1 MNRSN
6 RGCSRLARA
15 LAPVIGA
22 GLIAGCSASTQTG
35 GEVASRAAD
44 LTVMPAYVDEASGT
58 ITLPADQFFLS
69 EAELDDLGPA
79 RDIAMF
85 QCLQAAGLTPVD
97 TPRRYIPDN
106 DVSRMYG
113 LWRMADAEQYGYVI
127 YEVPEKL
134 AAIERNAQ
142 GTQISDAE
150 LAERQRCAKTPEVS
164 RFNGDIS
171 PGVWLGEL
179 SRASQEVRD
188 SPEWTAVISDWAEC
202 LERVGVEVDNEN
214 LAPVGVDSEAVQRGE
229 VTEDDV
235 RLAIADVTCKNEV
248 SFIKRLTDLEA
259 AAQSPI
265 IARHRDEMLAERA
278 RLDALLVE
286 AREVLAEAG
295 L

>member
-1 MNRSN
+1 MT
-6 RGCSRLARA
+6 GPLARFSFVVVA
-15 LAPVIGA
+15 AFA
-22 GLIAGCSASTQTG
+22 IAACSAESLPQDG
-35 GEVASRAAD
+35 NAATTAID
-44 LTVMPAYVDEASGT
+44 APILPAYVDEESG
-58 ITLPADQFFLS
+58 IIALPADQFFLS
-69 EAELDDLGPA
+69 EAELDNLGPA

-113 LWRMADAEQYGYVI
+113 LWRMSDAEQYGYVI

-142 GTQISDAE
+142 GNEISDAE
-150 LAERQRCAKTPEVS
+150 MAERHRCAKTPEVS
-164 RFNGDIS
+164 RFDGGIS

-179 SRASQEVRD
+179 SVASQEVRD
-188 SPEWTAVISDWAEC
+188 SPEWAAVISDWAEC
-202 LERVGVEVDNEN
+202 LERVEVEVDIEN

-229 VTEDDV
+229 VTENDV

-278 RLDALLVE
+278 RLDALLVQ